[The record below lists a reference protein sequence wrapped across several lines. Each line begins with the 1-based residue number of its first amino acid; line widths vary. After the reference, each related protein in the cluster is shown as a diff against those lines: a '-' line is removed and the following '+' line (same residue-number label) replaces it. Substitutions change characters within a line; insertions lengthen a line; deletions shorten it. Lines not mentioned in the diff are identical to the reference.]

1 MDKNKDKNLY
11 KRVAVAY
18 YKISKSLF
26 FRDKSE
32 QVSEIL
38 KKKNNETK
46 NNCDYWKME
55 NTQYLYTQL
64 HSLYNF

>member
-26 FRDKSE
+26 FATRVNKFRDS
-32 QVSEIL
+32 
-38 KKKNNETK
+38 KKEEYRNKE
-46 NNCDYWKME
+46 
-55 NTQYLYTQL
+55 
-64 HSLYNF
+64 